1 MKKIL
6 HIFGV
11 LNRGGAELRTIDLVS
26 QFPKEYQFHFVSLSG
41 KQGELDK
48 KVLENG
54 GIIHYIN
61 IREKGFSK
69 KFRRIIKNE
78 KIDIVHSHVF
88 LISGYLNFL
97 ARLENVKGRIT
108 HFRTSNDVKKK
119 TVFRIIRNFILKIL
133 VEIFSTDILYVS
145 NVAKKRIIAK
155 KIMQSKHFVIRNG
168 FEDISFPKVKKDKE
182 FVSVGRFIETK
193 NQIFLLEVISI
204 LKEKYNTFIKIYF
217 VGLDNTEYGFLFKE
231 IIKEKRLDENV
242 EVVGLIENVPEY
254 ISEFKYFLFPTK
266 LEGLPGALI
275 EAHKANC
282 YVINSDIEEN
292 IEVNSYFK
300 ESSINLKLDPELWA
314 EKIKEV
320 LKSPPL
326 LDNKSSNDPFQLE
339 KNFSEVKNIYDKY

>member
-6 HIFGV
+6 HIFSV
-11 LNRGGAELRTIDLVS
+11 LNRGGAELRTIDLIN
-26 QFPKEYQFHFVSLSG
+26 QFPKEYQFHFLCLSG
-41 KQGELDK
+41 KHGELDK

-54 GIIHYIN
+54 AVIHYIN

-69 KFRRIIKNE
+69 KYRRIIKVE

-108 HFRTSNDVKKK
+108 HFRTSNDAKKK

-145 NVAKKRIIAK
+145 NVAKKRIITK
-155 KIMQSKHFVIRNG
+155 KIIPSKHFVIHNG
-168 FEDISFPKVKKDKE
+168 FEDSSFPQVIKDKE

-193 NQIFLLEVISI
+193 NQIFLLEVLSI

-217 VGLDNTEYGFLFKE
+217 VGLDSTEYGDLFKK
-231 IIKEKRLDENV
+231 IIKKKSLDENV
-242 EVVGLIENVPEY
+242 EIVGVIENVPEY

-275 EAHKANC
+275 EAHKAKC
-282 YVINSDIEEN
+282 FVMNSDIEEN
-292 IEVNSYFK
+292 IEVNSYFR
-300 ESSINLKLDPELWA
+300 ESSIDLKLDPNLWA
-314 EKIKEV
+314 KKINEV

-326 LDNKSSNDPFQLE
+326 VDNKPSNDPFQLE
-339 KNFSEVKNIYDKY
+339 KNFSNVKKIYDKY

>member
-6 HIFGV
+6 HIFSV

-26 QFPKEYQFHFVSLSG
+26 QFSKEYQFHFLCLSG

-88 LISGYLNFL
+88 LISGYMNFL

-145 NVAKKRIIAK
+145 NVAKKRVISK
-155 KIMQSKHFVIRNG
+155 KIMQSKHFVIHNG
-168 FEDISFPKVKKDKE
+168 IEDSLFPKVSKDKN

-217 VGLDNTEYGFLFKE
+217 VGLDNTEYGYSFKE

-275 EAHKANC
+275 EAHKAKC
-282 YVINSDIEEN
+282 FVINSDIEEN

-300 ESSINLKLDPELWA
+300 ESSLDLKLDPELWA
-314 EKIKEV
+314 KEIIEV

-326 LDNKSSNDPFQLE
+326 VDNKPSNDPFQLE
-339 KNFSEVKNIYDKY
+339 RNYLDVKSIYDKY